1 MPVYFSFTSN
11 IQQLDTI
18 ENNAAIDKTFV
29 FEYNNNV
36 GITKVK
42 EYAYTTSSTPTGT
55 ATEKTNTYDST
66 YPDRLTKCGS
76 TSISYNSMECPTT
89 CNGYTATWTRGKLSK
104 LSKGLKI
111 AGMHTYNYTYNAF
124 GQRIGIN

>member
-89 CNGYTATWTRGKLSK
+89 CNGYTAT
-104 LSKGLKI
+104 
-111 AGMHTYNYTYNAF
+111 
-124 GQRIGIN
+124 